1 MPAAAG
7 QQKLNVKRWI
17 APMCGKLCDKLL
29 RNLAL
34 LIGAVLAALS
44 CTAQSTTGT
53 ITGTVTDPSKAVI
66 VGAQLTLT
74 NGSTGLVRTAI
85 TNSTGQYVLDFI
97 PVGTYTLGVTGRGFT
112 PQERNEIAI
121 AAAQGIQLNFSLP
134 VQAAGQTVT
143 VTSEEPLV
151 SVGTSD
157 QRGEVTSAQL
167 NELPVAHQDWTTL
180 LQTAPGVAQSD
191 NGSAGSE
198 AGSGIVINGLPA
210 TGYNLT
216 VDGTNATQDMEHPA
230 FGFSEKP
237 NIINTVNNDA
247 VQEISMVRGIAPA
260 SVSGTMAGNV
270 NIITRG
276 GGNTFHGDVYEI
288 NEENLYDARNQ
299 FLTSR
304 PRTTFNQFGGAISG
318 PIVQNKLFFF
328 TSYEG
333 VRYNALVDVSD
344 NVPTPYLISIS
355 PAVYQP
361 AFASYPAVAQPAND
375 PTALTVFLNQTGS
388 SVQND
393 SNGIV
398 RFDYN
403 LSGNNQFTARY
414 TRGRPY
420 YDNPNIIAINPRV
433 TTGHSDA
440 YNASWIHSGIHWT
453 SNARFGYNR
462 LRSSR
467 NDLGLGLDYE
477 GVSFSGF
484 NTGGSELFLKAG
496 SIWTGEESIAWTRGR
511 HTIQAGGILQRW
523 NAGRTDLNTTNVSYS
538 SLSDFQNN
546 IPSKI
551 RITFDLTPFNIYE
564 YQIGGYI
571 QDDYRILSNLTLN
584 VGLRYDY
591 FTVPKE
597 DSGRLFNRGIDP
609 AAPQLGPGFGPYLPA
624 DSIYNANYYN
634 VQPRIGFS
642 WGAGPSGKT
651 VVRGGFGIY
660 TNPHEI
666 YGDAINEVQ
675 TNAQTPFRITL
686 NRSQALAAGLEYP
699 VRRADYTTI
708 LQDLQNDGVF
718 SPDFADSA
726 IKQHYPNA
734 YSLQY
739 TLAVSRALPWDTV
752 LDIAYV
758 GNRGIHENIT
768 DVQNLPDR
776 VTGIAPFPQFSQFN
790 YYYAGDSSN
799 YNGLQV
805 QLNKRLNHGV
815 FLGASYTW
823 SRSMA
828 LEYAGL
834 LKESSPQDNDN
845 IKADYGPSPYDMR
858 NSFVLNGVWQMPLQ
872 EWSHVNGALGRY
884 LLGGW
889 QISSLL
895 IANDGSPT
903 NINDGNSSYPND
915 RPDGVAGV
923 NPYVGNYNLSQMQ
936 FLNPAA
942 FANVPLS
949 TASGAQIRGGF
960 LGKDSIYQPGFV
972 NLNASLTK
980 TFRFTE
986 RAQLQLHM
994 DSFNA
999 LNHTNLGGL
1008 ETDTTSGNFG
1018 QLTSAT
1024 ARTVQIGGRF
1034 TY

>member
-1 MPAAAG
+1 MC
-7 QQKLNVKRWI
+7 KLF
-17 APMCGKLCDKLL
+17 
-29 RNLAL
+29 RNLAF
-34 LIGAVLAALS
+34 LIGASLATLS
-44 CTAQSTTGT
+44 CLAQSTTGT

-74 NGSTGLVRTAI
+74 NESTGLVRAAS
-85 TNSTGQYVLDFI
+85 TNATGQYVLDFI
-97 PVGTYTLGVTGRGFT
+97 PVGAYALRVEDQGFS
-112 PQERNEIAI
+112 PQERNHITI
-121 AAAQGIQLNFSLP
+121 AAAQGIQLNFSLLI
-134 VQAAGQTVT
+134 QSAGQSVT
-143 VTSEEPLV
+143 VTSEDPLV

-157 QRGEVTSAQL
+157 LRGEVSSTQL
-167 NELPVAHQDWTTL
+167 NQLPVAHQDWTTL
-180 LQTAPGVAQSD
+180 LQTAPGIAQSD

-247 VQEISMVRGIAPA
+247 VQEVSMVRGVVPA
-260 SVSGTMAGNV
+260 SVSGTMAGNI
-270 NIITRG
+270 NIITKG
-276 GGNTFHGDVYEI
+276 GTNTFHGDVYEI

-299 FLTSR
+299 FLTDR

-318 PIVQNKLFFF
+318 PILQNKLFFF
-328 TSYEG
+328 ASYEG

-355 PAVYQP
+355 PSVYQP
-361 AFASYPAVAQPAND
+361 AFASYPTVAQPPDD
-375 PTALTVFLNQTGS
+375 PTALTAFVNKTGS

-398 RFDYN
+398 RLDYN
-403 LSGNNQFTARY
+403 LSSNNQFTARY

-420 YDNPNIIAINPRV
+420 YDNPNIITLNPRV

-440 YNASWIHSGIHWT
+440 YNASWIHSWIHWT

-467 NDLGLGLDYE
+467 NDLGLNQDFE

-496 SIWTGEESIAWTRGR
+496 SIWTGEESVAWTSGR
-511 HTIQAGGILQRW
+511 HTIQVGGILQRW

-546 IPSKI
+546 IPSTI

-571 QDDYRILSNLTLN
+571 QDDYRILPNLTLN
-584 VGLRYDY
+584 VGVRYDY

-597 DSGRLFNRGIDP
+597 NSGRLFNRGVDP
-609 AAPQLGPGFGPYLPA
+609 ARPQLGPGFGPYLPA
-624 DSIYNANYYN
+624 NSIYDANYFN
-634 VQPRIGFS
+634 VQPRVGFS

-651 VVRGGFGIY
+651 VVRGGFGIF

-675 TNAQTPFRITL
+675 TNAETPFRITL
-686 NRSQALAAGLEYP
+686 NRSQALAAGLQYP
-699 VRRADYTTI
+699 VHRADYTQI
-708 LQDLQNDGVF
+708 LQDLQNDGVA
-718 SPDFADSA
+718 SSNFADSA
-726 IKQHYPNA
+726 IKQDYPNA

-739 TLAVSRALPWDTV
+739 TLGVSQALPWDTV

-758 GNRGIHENIT
+758 GNRGLHENIT
-768 DVQNLPDR
+768 DVENLPDR
-776 VTGIAPFPQFSQFN
+776 ITGIAPDQQFSQFN

-805 QLNKRLNHGV
+805 QVTKRMNHGV
-815 FLGASYTW
+815 NLGASYTW

-828 LEYAGL
+828 FEYAGL
-834 LKESSPQDNDN
+834 LKESSPQDNNN
-845 IKADYGPSPYDMR
+845 IRADYGPSPYDIR
-858 NSFVLNGVWQMPLQ
+858 NSFVLNGLWQLPLQ
-872 EWSHVNGALGRY
+872 EWSRLNGGIGRY

-889 QISSLL
+889 QISGLL
-895 IANDGSPT
+895 AANDGVPT

-915 RPDGVAGV
+915 RPDAVSGV
-923 NPYVGNYNLSQMQ
+923 NPYAGNYNLSQLQ

-942 FANVPLS
+942 FVNVPIS
-949 TASGAQIRGGF
+949 TESGAQIRGGF
-960 LGKDSIYQPGFV
+960 LGKDSIYQPGMV
-972 NLNASLTK
+972 TLNASLAK
-980 TFRFTE
+980 SFSFTE
-986 RAQLQLHM
+986 RVRLQLHL

-1008 ETDTTSGNFG
+1008 ETDTTSDNFG

-1024 ARTVQIGGRF
+1024 ARTVQIGGKILF
-1034 TY
+1034 

>member
-1 MPAAAG
+1 MFI
-7 QQKLNVKRWI
+7 KF
-17 APMCGKLCDKLL
+17 L

-34 LIGAVLAALS
+34 FIGAGLVTLAG
-44 CTAQSTTGT
+44 TAQSTTGT

-74 NGSTGLVRTAI
+74 NGLTGLVRTTV
-85 TNSTGQYVLDFI
+85 TNATGQYVLDFI
-97 PVGTYTLGVTGRGFT
+97 PVGTYTLRVADQGFT
-112 PQERNEIAI
+112 TLERNDIAVS
-121 AAAQGIQLNFSLP
+121 ASQGIQLNFAMP
-134 VQAAGQTVT
+134 VQAAGQSVT
-143 VTSEEPLV
+143 VTSEDPLV

-180 LQTAPGVAQSD
+180 LQIAPGVAQS
-191 NGSAGSE
+191 NAGSAGSE

-230 FGFSEKP
+230 FGFSEEP

-247 VQEISMVRGIAPA
+247 VQEVSMVRGIAPA

-276 GGNTFHGDVYEI
+276 GTNKFHGDVYEI

-299 FLTSR
+299 FLTTR
-304 PRTTFNQFGGAISG
+304 PRTTFNQFGGALSG
-318 PIVQNKLFFF
+318 PILQNKLFFF

-361 AFASYPAVAQPAND
+361 AFASYPTVTQPADD
-375 PTALTVFLNQTGS
+375 PTALTVFVNKTGS

-403 LSGNNQFTARY
+403 LSGNDQFTARY

-420 YDNPNIIAINPRV
+420 YDNPNIIVINPRI

-440 YNASWIHSGIHWT
+440 YNASWIHSGVHWT

-467 NDLGLGLDYE
+467 NDVGLAQDFE

-496 SIWTGEESIAWTRGR
+496 SIWTGEDSIAWTHGR
-511 HTIQAGGILQRW
+511 HTIQVGGILQRW

-538 SLSDFQNN
+538 SLSDFQDN

-571 QDDYRILSNLTLN
+571 QDDYRILPNLTVN
-584 VGLRYDY
+584 AGVRYDY

-597 DSGRLFNRGIDP
+597 NSGRLFNRGIDP
-609 AAPQLGPGFGPYLPA
+609 AQPQLGPGFGPYLPA
-624 DSIYNANYYN
+624 NSIYDANYYN

-642 WGAGPSGKT
+642 WGATPSGKT

-675 TNAQTPFRITL
+675 TNAETPFRITL
-686 NRSQALAAGLEYP
+686 NRSQALAAGLQYP
-699 VRRADYTTI
+699 VHRADYNTI
-708 LQDLQNDGVF
+708 LQKLQDTGV
-718 SPDFADSA
+718 SSSSFADSA
-726 IKQHYPNA
+726 IKQQYPNA

-739 TLAVSRALPWDTV
+739 TLAVSQALPWDSV

-776 VTGIAPFPQFSQFN
+776 ITGIAPFPQFSQFN

-805 QLNKRLNHGV
+805 QFNKRLRHGV
-815 FLGASYTW
+815 LLGASYTW
-823 SRSMA
+823 SRAMA

-845 IKADYGPSPYDMR
+845 IRADYGPSPYDTR
-858 NSFVLNGVWQMPLQ
+858 NSFVANGVWQLPLKQ
-872 EWSHVNGALGRY
+872 WSRLNGSLGEY

-889 QISSLL
+889 QISGLL
-895 IANDGSPT
+895 TANGGSPT

-915 RPDGVAGV
+915 RPDGVGGV
-923 NPYVGNYNLSQMQ
+923 NPYVGGYGLSQLQ
-936 FLNPAA
+936 FLNADA
-942 FANVPLS
+942 FVNVPLS
-949 TASGAQIRGGF
+949 TESGAQVRGGF
-960 LGKDSIYQPGFV
+960 LGKDAIYQPGFV
-972 NLNASLTK
+972 LLNASLNK
-980 TFRFTE
+980 SFRFTE
-986 RAQLQLHM
+986 RTQLQLHM
-994 DSFNA
+994 DAFNA

-1024 ARTVQIGGRF
+1024 ARTVQIGGKF
-1034 TY
+1034 VF